1 MFSNEHVGTELIL
14 KKMFPTFLCAMVSFR
29 PLSTIDVTLACND
42 QSLKAHKVILS
53 AYSLRIKN
61 FGKCLY
67 QSRT

>member
-1 MFSNEHVGTELIL
+1 MTQIC
-14 KKMFPTFLCAMVSFR
+14 KKMFKATIWELKDHCD
-29 PLSTIDVTLACND
+29 TIDVTLACND